1 MANRFIEVIK
11 KKWLRNITLTI
22 LLFAIIICV
31 YLGINYAVSLANISD
46 LDFTAEKIYSI
57 SQTTKDKLQDL
68 EEDVTI
74 SIYNMYDYVNDFA
87 YKYAN
92 LNEHIKVEELENLN
106 AKSDWKTNYGVT
118 DTSSFMVIHT
128 DVKEKILYDYN
139 LYTYDYTTYEEIDIT
154 EESMT
159 NAIID
164 VTTEVKPKIYFATG
178 HELYSEEYFQL
189 LEASLISEVNE
200 VEYVDLLT
208 TSQVPE
214 DCEVLVLTALK
225 EDITEAE
232 RDDILDYIENGGEIL
247 LLLDPN
253 LNQIETPNFQE
264 VLDEYGVSVSDGII
278 LEGDSS
284 KMMYSSPSYVISTI
298 NSSSEIVKNISMDL
312 NICMMNPGKLTI
324 ASDEELEEKNVTSE
338 ILAAV
343 SEQAFYRTDLE
354 ETSASQVDSDEDA
367 AGATVA
373 AMFTK
378 EVGDDNNSKMIV
390 FANTVFATNM
400 SIQIDIQYYSYAI
413 MLYNNED
420 VLLNSISYLTE
431 NESNITI
438 RKTGETVTTY
448 NVTAQQTRIVLAII
462 FAIPIFIIILG
473 IIIWQVRRRKK

>member
-1 MANRFIEVIK
+1 MANKFIEVIK

-22 LLFAIIICV
+22 LLFAIIICA

-57 SQTTKDKLQDL
+57 SQTTKDKLQNLD
-68 EEDVTI
+68 EDVTI
-74 SIYNMYDYVNDFA
+74 TVYNMYDYVNDFA

-92 LNEHIKVEELENLN
+92 LNNHIKVEELENLN
-106 AKSDWKTNYGVT
+106 AKSDWKTDYGVT
-118 DTSSFMVIHT
+118 DTSAFMVIHT
-128 DVKEKILYDYN
+128 DAKEKILYDYN

-154 EESMT
+154 EEAMT
-159 NAIID
+159 NAILD
-164 VTTEVKPKIYFATG
+164 VTTEEKPKIYFVTG
-178 HELYSEEYFQL
+178 HELYSKEYFQL

-208 TSQVPE
+208 TGQVPE

-232 RDDILDYIENGGEIL
+232 KDDILDYIEKGGEIL

-253 LNQIETPNFQE
+253 LNEVKTPNFQA
-264 VLDEYGVSVSDGII
+264 VLDEYGVSISDGII

-284 KMMYSSPSYVISTI
+284 KMMYGSPSYVISTI

-312 NICMMNPGKLTI
+312 NVCMMNPGRITI

-338 ILAAV
+338 ILATV
-343 SEQAFYRTDLE
+343 SDKAFYRTDFN
-354 ETSASQVDSDEDA
+354 ETSAEKVESDEDA

-373 AMFTK
+373 AMLTK
-378 EVGDDNNSKMIV
+378 EIDDDNTSKMIV

-400 SIQIDIQYYSYAI
+400 SIQIDLQYYMYAI
-413 MLYNNED
+413 TLYNNED

-448 NVTAQQTRIVLAII
+448 NVTAQQTRIVLGII
-462 FAIPIFIIILG
+462 FAIPIFIVILG
-473 IIIWQVRRRKK
+473 IIIWQLRRRKK

>member
-1 MANRFIEVIK
+1 M
-11 KKWLRNITLTI
+11 
-22 LLFAIIICV
+22 
-31 YLGINYAVSLANISD
+31 
-46 LDFTAEKIYSI
+46 
-57 SQTTKDKLQDL
+57 
-68 EEDVTI
+68 
-74 SIYNMYDYVNDFA
+74 
-87 YKYAN
+87 
-92 LNEHIKVEELENLN
+92 
-106 AKSDWKTNYGVT
+106 
-118 DTSSFMVIHT
+118 
-128 DVKEKILYDYN
+128 
-139 LYTYDYTTYEEIDIT
+139 YTYDYTTYEEIDIT

-208 TSQVPE
+208 TGQVPE

-338 ILAAV
+338 ILATV
-343 SEQAFYRTDLE
+343 SDQAFYRTDLE